1 MTIREPTNG
10 TNGQLK
16 ALVERIE
23 REEDSKAEIALGI
36 REIYVEVKSGG
47 YDPKIVRKIVAVRRK
62 DSDARQN
69 EESLMDAYMNELGMA
84 Q

>member
-1 MTIREPTNG
+1 MTQSG

-23 REEDSKAEIALGI
+23 REEEAKAEIAEGI
-36 REIYVEVKSGG
+36 KEIYLEAKSGG
-47 YDPKIVRKIVAVRRK
+47 YDVKILRKIIAVRKK
-62 DSDARQN
+62 DPSARAE
-69 EESLMDAYMNELGMA
+69 EESLMEAYMNELGMA

>member
-1 MTIREPTNG
+1 MTG

-16 ALVERIE
+16 SLVERIE
-23 REEDSKAEIALGI
+23 REEETKAEIAEGI
-36 REIYVEVKSGG
+36 KEIYLEVKSGG
-47 YDPKIVRKIVAVRRK
+47 YDPKIVRKIIAVRRK
-62 DSDARQN
+62 DADARQN

>member
-1 MTIREPTNG
+1 MSETTG

-23 REEDSKAEIALGI
+23 REEEQRAEIAVGI
-36 REIYVEVKSGG
+36 KEIYLEGKSAG
-47 YDPKIVRKIVAVRRK
+47 YDMKILRKIIAIRK
-62 DSDARQN
+62 KDPAARA
-69 EESLMDAYMNELGMA
+69 EEASLMESYMNELGMA

>member
-1 MTIREPTNG
+1 MTG

-23 REEDSKAEIALGI
+23 HEEQAKADIAEGI
-36 REIYVEVKSGG
+36 KEIYLEGKSAG
-47 YDPKIVRKIVAVRRK
+47 YDVKILRKIIAIRRK
-62 DSDARQN
+62 DPAARA
-69 EESLMDAYMNELGMA
+69 EEASLMESYMNELGMA

>member
-1 MTIREPTNG
+1 MTQSG

-23 REEDSKAEIALGI
+23 REEDAKAEIAEGI
-36 REIYVEVKSGG
+36 KEIYLEAKSGG
-47 YDPKIVRKIVAVRRK
+47 YDVKILRKIIAIRK
-62 DSDARQN
+62 KDPAARA
-69 EESLMDAYMNELGMA
+69 EEDSLMESYMNELGMA

>member
-1 MTIREPTNG
+1 MSG

-23 REEDSKAEIALGI
+23 REEEAKAEISIGI
-36 REIYVEVKSGG
+36 REIYQEAKSNG
-47 YDPKIVRKIVAVRRK
+47 YDPKIVRKVVSVRKK
-62 DSDARQN
+62 DPSARA
-69 EESLMDAYMNELGMA
+69 EESALMDAYMNELGMA

>member
-1 MTIREPTNG
+1 MSG

-23 REEDSKAEIALGI
+23 REEEQRAEIALGI
-36 REIYVEVKSGG
+36 KEIYLEGKSAG
-47 YDPKIVRKIVAVRRK
+47 YDVKILRKIVALRK
-62 DSDARQN
+62 RDPADRA
-69 EESLMDAYMNELGMA
+69 EESSLMDLYMTELGMA